1 MRVSL
6 YEFLFIARNDCLEPE
21 SSKPRFRPRGT
32 WRDAD
37 AGHWLWRFATR
48 ATLQTAV
55 RRARAKLARLNC
67 MYDEWE
73 LDYEAAVGDDFVDI
87 SEVVQSLHK

>member
-1 MRVSL
+1 
-6 YEFLFIARNDCLEPE
+6 
-21 SSKPRFRPRGT
+21 
-32 WRDAD
+32 
-37 AGHWLWRFATR
+37 
-48 ATLQTAV
+48 
-55 RRARAKLARLNC
+55 